1 MSFKFSILGCGSS
14 FGVPRADGNWG
25 KCNPKEVKNNRTRC
39 SALISFMGKN
49 ILIDTSPDLRIQ
61 LIRHKITN
69 INAVLYSHLHA
80 DQTHGINDLRV
91 FYMKNKKK
99 IQVYADKFTRDYLQN
114 NFSYCFKNCY
124 GYPPILQLK
133 AIKKNI
139 IFKFNNKI
147 INIKCLPVKHGSIE
161 SMSFIINKTCAY
173 LSDVSEI
180 YEKDLQSFKNLKYFI
195 IDCLRLKK
203 HPSHFNL
210 NQVLNLVKTLSPEK
224 TILTNL
230 HSDLDY
236 NYLLKN
242 LPNNIIPGYDGL
254 TINLK

>member
-1 MSFKFSILGCGSS
+1 MTFKFTILGCGSS

-39 SALISFMGKN
+39 SALISFRDKK
-49 ILIDTSPDLRIQ
+49 ILIDTSPDLRNQ

-69 INAVLYSHLHA
+69 IDAVLYSHLHA

-91 FYMKNKKK
+91 FYMNKKK
-99 IQVYADKFTRDYLQN
+99 KIDVYADKFTRDYLQST
-114 NFSYCFKNCY
+114 FSYCFKNRY
-124 GYPPILQLK
+124 GYPPILHLK
-133 AIKKNI
+133 PIKKNI
-139 IFKFNNKI
+139 IFKLRNKI
-147 INIKCLPVKHGSIE
+147 INIKCLPVKHGPIE
-161 SMSFIINKTCAY
+161 SMSFIINNICAY
-173 LSDVSEI
+173 VSDVSEI
-180 YEKDLQSFKNLKYFI
+180 YQKDLHYFKNLRYFV

-210 NQVLNLVKTLSPEK
+210 DQVLNLVKILNPKK

-254 TINLK
+254 TMNIK